1 MSQNSSRRQQTLP
14 GWLTSLPS
22 ALFSIRHVRPL
33 FFPDRT
39 EGRESRSPCLQWLNT
54 NTHACKGFVIKR
66 CRSGSRF
73 SPFPPTHTH
82 TRILSGLFMLGK
94 SKTFAVVIFI
104 SQCLEQRPRTNNPCS
119 SWLVWLVLALVLC
132 FRTNACYNVC
142 VLGEQTV
149 GSGSMSKNFGEIS

>member
-54 NTHACKGFVIKR
+54 NTHAYKGFVIKR

-82 TRILSGLFMLGK
+82 TRAYLVGYSCWENRRHLPSWFLSRNAWNKGPEPIIHTPVGWFDWFWLWFCVSEQMRAIMYACLGNK
-94 SKTFAVVIFI
+94 
-104 SQCLEQRPRTNNPCS
+104 R
-119 SWLVWLVLALVLC
+119 
-132 FRTNACYNVC
+132 
-142 VLGEQTV
+142 
-149 GSGSMSKNFGEIS
+149 